1 MSSQISNNQ
10 KLLIISYNE
19 GKQEFIDAD
28 LVEIKNKIT
37 DSSPDYI
44 IICTQQSKIYAIETK
59 AKHMS
64 YLLRESFKNIYTE
77 IYKKNSSLIGSTI
90 IQQSCLR
97 ISIYRKNNIEPHF
110 ILNNKKDSKL
120 RSNIIGQT
128 AIATTNNQ
136 AMYLECSINNK
147 KIIILNTE
155 LLALDSINFGESR
168 RELEFLSLIKEF
180 ELHKK
185 YQEGYNII
193 MCGSLNFRLQNM
205 YKIINNSFRL
215 DLYNT
220 FKLSINDNMKKAD
233 KQNAVQ
239 KNTNKKIIEKN
250 QLKIYLEQLMKE
262 LKNNK
267 LELSSSVPKNIFTKL
282 FTINTMYLNLFNQF
296 SKSIETI
303 GFHQNCGF
311 SKGNNTRGSTIINT
325 MKNAMST
332 SSSSTL
338 GLFTGLIK
346 GALTVSLQ
354 KAILPIKTQETVDKE
369 QIIKMKKAFKL
380 PAMCDKIIFA
390 LQEENDNRLLYID
403 KSFVV
408 LDQPTK
414 SNRRI
419 ICMEFNI

>member
-1 MSSQISNNQ
+1 MSSQNFINQ

-19 GKQEFIDAD
+19 GKQEFIDTD
-28 LVEIKNKIT
+28 LVEIENKIT
-37 DSSPDYI
+37 QSSPNYI
-44 IICTQQSKIYAIETK
+44 IICTQQSKIYAIKGREQ
-59 AKHMS
+59 HMS
-64 YLLRESFKNIYTE
+64 YLLGKSLKKKNIFKYTE

-90 IQQSCLR
+90 IEYSCLR
-97 ISIYRKNNIEPHF
+97 ISIYQKI
-110 ILNNKKDSKL
+110 NKDLMITNKL

-128 AIATTNNQ
+128 AILTTNNQ
-136 AMYLECSINNK
+136 AMYLECSINKK